1 MSNLLERLS
10 QSVILADGAMGTMLH
25 GRGVSF
31 EKCFDE
37 LNLTNP
43 EAVAQV
49 HSEYIDAGAQLILS
63 NTFGANRFKLGQH
76 GLEDQTVR
84 INTAGVQLA
93 KRVAAGRDVF
103 VAGDVGPLGVR
114 IAPFGRVQP
123 EQARAAFAEQIAAL
137 CAAGADLIVV
147 ETVSDLYE
155 IREAARAAR
164 EVCSLPLVTSVTF
177 TRDDRTVLGDDPMT
191 VARTLD
197 GSRSRR
203 DRRELLG
210 RAGPAAAHP
219 QADAACS
226 TDGPLLGQ
234 AERRLAAAG
243 RRAHHVPRGSGVF
256 R

>member
-1 MSNLLERLS
+1 LERIS

-93 KRVAAGRDVF
+93 SAW
-103 VAGDVGPLGVR
+103 P
-114 IAPFGRVQP
+114 PGRVRGRRRRP
-123 EQARAAFAEQIAAL
+123 AGSAHRSVRPR
-137 CAAGADLIVV
+137 AAGAG
-147 ETVSDLYE
+147 
-155 IREAARAAR
+155 
-164 EVCSLPLVTSVTF
+164 
-177 TRDDRTVLGDDPMT
+177 TRG
-191 VARTLD
+191 
-197 GSRSRR
+197 
-203 DRRELLG
+203 
-210 RAGPAAAHP
+210 
-219 QADAACS
+219 
-226 TDGPLLGQ
+226 
-234 AERRLAAAG
+234 
-243 RRAHHVPRGSGVF
+243 F